1 MAVSRS
7 SLSSRRCRPPRL
19 LRTRVAT
26 PGRRSRSASTS
37 PSAVCGAKPS
47 TAGKRPSSSIRAMPP
62 RSTTWRLPTSTRAS
76 WAKRARPTKKRWSST
91 RTTRRS
97 NRTSSSSRKSMTAP
111 VRRKSRKNHRLLAGA
126 LAALG
131 AATIVACGPDTF
143 EIPIETPIQPKLD
156 VSAFQR
162 VLVAGFVAGGTEDL
176 DTNQETVRLLRG
188 QLRNKSSL
196 KVIDADVMPLMD
208 IAQDQNKTANAAE
221 GASSAGSTEAAPA
234 GPAVAGA
241 GSSPSPTGGQAL
253 PLPQHIKDEK
263 DLEPYERLF
272 ANVTYWKMIGE
283 EYQNPLIVTGT
294 VLFMPNSRSGFV
306 QRDQEVYDQFGRRSV
321 RPIRT
326 YMERKGFVLRPKFV
340 FIDGRTGATMYS
352 ESYREE
358 ILYNAQQN
366 TPALSSY
373 FELMDRLVPNFLSTL
388 SSQKIKGTRVLLK

>member
-1 MAVSRS
+1 M
-7 SLSSRRCRPPRL
+7 
-19 LRTRVAT
+19 
-26 PGRRSRSASTS
+26 
-37 PSAVCGAKPS
+37 
-47 TAGKRPSSSIRAMPP
+47 I
-62 RSTTWRLPTSTRAS
+62 
-76 WAKRARPTKKRWSST
+76 
-91 RTTRRS
+91 
-97 NRTSSSSRKSMTAP
+97 AP
-111 VRRKSRKNHRLLAGA
+111 VRPKSRRNRRLLLGA

-131 AATIVACGPDTF
+131 AATIVACGPDTY

-156 VSAFQR
+156 VSPFQR

-176 DTNQETVRLLRG
+176 DPNQETVRLLRS

-196 KVIDADVMPLMD
+196 KVIDADVMPLLD

-221 GASSAGSTEAAPA
+221 SARGTETVTPVSATSSTGSGTGAAA
-234 GPAVAGA
+234 
-241 GSSPSPTGGQAL
+241 SRAL
-253 PLPQHIKDEK
+253 PLPQRIKDEK

-272 ANVTYWKMIGE
+272 ANVSYWKMIGE

-294 VLFMPNSRSGFV
+294 VLFIPHTTSGTV

-321 RPIRT
+321 RPVRT
-326 YMERKGFVLRPKFV
+326 YMERKGFILRPKFV